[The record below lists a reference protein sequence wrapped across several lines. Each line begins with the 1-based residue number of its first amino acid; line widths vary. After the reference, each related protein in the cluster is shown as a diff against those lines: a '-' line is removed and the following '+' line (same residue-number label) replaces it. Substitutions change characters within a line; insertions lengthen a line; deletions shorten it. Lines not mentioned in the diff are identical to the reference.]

1 MGYLEPITKKDFNEL
16 LMHLKCIDYS
26 CFNSSTD
33 LGVLESITAL
43 SNSKGGEVFI
53 GVNENQKV
61 IGSFPE
67 EEIISM
73 KEQLETLHSSLSCIF
88 NTYIIKNKIIVGIQ
102 VQSSNSKIAV
112 IGLNKTKAYYFRLN
126 RKTLPVNKI
135 ITLIWKLEQ
144 SENTIPF
151 NSDALLIIKL
161 LQETQKMTLS
171 MIYRSSNLALKVV
184 DNTMSFLVYSKKV
197 EMFFENDQIYYKIK
211 D

>member
-1 MGYLEPITKKDFNEL
+1 VGYLEPITKKDFKEL
-16 LMHLKCIDYS
+16 LIHLNTVDFS

-33 LGVLESITAL
+33 SGVLEAISAL
-43 SNSKGGEVFI
+43 SNSSGGEVFI

-61 IGSFPE
+61 IGCFPE
-67 EEIISM
+67 EETISIN
-73 KEQLETLHSSLSCIF
+73 EQLADLTSGLSSNF
-88 NTYIIKNKIIVGIQ
+88 NTYIIKNKFIIGIQ
-102 VQSSNSKIAV
+102 VERSHNKIAV
-112 IGLNKTKAYYFRLN
+112 NGLNKTKAYYFRLN

-144 SENTIPF
+144 SESAIHF
-151 NSDALLIIKL
+151 NSDALIISKL

-171 MIYRSSNLALKVV
+171 MIYRRSNLALKLV
-184 DNTMSFLVYSKKV
+184 DNTIAFLVYSKKV

>member
-1 MGYLEPITKKDFNEL
+1 VGYLEPITKKDFNEL
-16 LMHLKCIDYS
+16 LIHLKCIDYS
-26 CFNSSTD
+26 CFNSTFDS
-33 LGVLESITAL
+33 GVLESVTAL
-43 SNSKGGEVFI
+43 TNSSGGEVFI
-53 GVNENQKV
+53 GVNENKKV
-61 IGSFPE
+61 IGCFPE

-102 VQSSNSKIAV
+102 VERSNSKIAV

-144 SENTIPF
+144 SENTLHF

-161 LQETQKMTLS
+161 LQENQKMTLS

-184 DNTMSFLVYSKKV
+184 DNTMAYLVCSKKV

>member
-1 MGYLEPITKKDFNEL
+1 VGYLEPITKKDLNEL
-16 LMHLKCIDYS
+16 LIHLKCIDYS

-61 IGSFPE
+61 IGCFPE

>member
-61 IGSFPE
+61 IGCFPE
-67 EEIISM
+67 EEIIFM

-102 VQSSNSKIAV
+102 VERSNSKIAF

-144 SENTIPF
+144 SENTLHF
-151 NSDALLIIKL
+151 NSDALLIIKQ
-161 LQETQKMTLS
+161 LQEIQKMTLS

-184 DNTMSFLVYSKKV
+184 DNTMAFLVYSKKV